1 MARNSKKGQT
11 LSDIEKFCLDAY
23 IFNSENLHL
32 AYRLSRKVEVT
43 ATDNLHRLAL
53 RWLRTPDV
61 KEYIENR
68 RILLQEKAAKPDDP
82 DRPKN
87 RGKDDIVAE
96 LNILANATKDPK
108 QKTEIL
114 MKLADLQQM
123 KKDKTQDE
131 EDTTVHFYLPISCY
145 QCPLF
150 LASKKK
156 GEGRVT
162 TP

>member
-1 MARNSKKGQT
+1 MAKNSKKGQT

-32 AYRLSRKVEVT
+32 AYRLSRRGEVT

-53 RWLRTPDV
+53 RWLRTQDV
-61 KEYIENR
+61 KEYIDNR

-82 DRPKN
+82 DKPKN

-131 EDTTVHFYLPISCY
+131 EDNTIHFYLPISCH

-150 LASKKK
+150 LASKGK
-156 GEGRVT
+156 GNNRVT